1 MRCQRLPLLVSIPYL
16 PVYALVFLSPFFLP
30 HAYAQ
35 PAPYNP
41 YADTQGILPPLAAD
55 GTIQWGTF
63 YKSAAIQKAY
73 ERLWNLGACRGTNKA
88 ITIPVENNK
97 LVIDTLPEEEFR
109 GVVLGATGSIAGG
122 MLMFVSGDVG
132 HAAGDALAGED
143 DVTAKRAHVAV
154 LHPAG
159 VSHLFV
165 SGNASPAILS
175 PGLTVRIR
183 TQVNA
188 QGRAIKPVEMI
199 DIITPLPELKSEEI
213 HAGRPE
219 IIVGRLVQ
227 VRNSLMLV
235 QVDAGR
241 IRRLSLPLAEN
252 VAITIESAQLELV
265 GPGDS
270 VEVKGRLWTGEGSM
284 GAGTI
289 FASKV
294 TVHKAAPTV
303 QSSRK
308 PMAGKPAADAVG
320 AR

>member
-1 MRCQRLPLLVSIPYL
+1 MRCQRLPLLVNIPYL
-16 PVYALVFLSPFFLP
+16 HACALAFSSLFFP
-30 HAYAQ
+30 AHACAQ

-109 GVVLGATGSIAGG
+109 GVVLEATGSIAGG
-122 MLMFVSGDVG
+122 MLMFVSGAVG
-132 HAAGDALAGED
+132 HAADDALVGED
-143 DVTAKRAHVAV
+143 DVIASRAHVAV

-188 QGRAIKPVEMI
+188 QGRATMPLQMV
-199 DIITPLPELKSEEI
+199 DVITPVAKLESEEV
-213 HAGRPE
+213 HPGRPE

-227 VRNSLMLV
+227 VHNSRILV
-235 QVDAGR
+235 HVDAGK

-252 VAITIESAQLELV
+252 VAVTIESSQLELV

-270 VEVKGRLWTGEGSM
+270 VEVKGRLWIGEGSM

-294 TVHKAAPTV
+294 TVHKATPAV
-303 QSSRK
+303 QPSRK
-308 PMAGKPAADAVG
+308 PMGAKPAADAVG
-320 AR
+320 SR